1 MKPFIVLIAVFFI
14 SILSIRLLTQ
24 KHDLLLSARI
34 GMCAM
39 LFFTAIG
46 HFAFTKGMTMM
57 IPSGIPLKTEIVYL
71 TGVLE
76 ILLGIG
82 LIIPGFKVYSAWVL
96 ILFFI
101 VLLPANI
108 NAAVKHIDYQKGTF
122 DGNGLAYLWFRVP
135 LQIVFIF
142 WTYLSSLKNW

>member
-1 MKPFIVLIAVFFI
+1 
-14 SILSIRLLTQ
+14 
-24 KHDLLLSARI
+24 
-34 GMCAM
+34 
-39 LFFTAIG
+39 
-46 HFAFTKGMTMM
+46 MTMM

-96 ILFFI
+96 IIFFI

-142 WTYLSSLKNW
+142 WTYLSAIKSW